1 MSEKLA
7 ELTKAA
13 EKNVTR
19 LIEEQRRLHPGID
32 RAGLLKWALAKLDAP
47 PEPTIE
53 EQLASLTYKELV
65 SLRKRV
71 ANAHAWN
78 LRQQGLTYKAIGER
92 MNGVTPERIRQ
103 RINCENR
110 RLKLEQKNYD

>member
-32 RAGLLKWALAKLDAP
+32 RAGLLKWALAKFDAP
-47 PEPTIE
+47 PEPTTE
-53 EQLASLTYKELV
+53 DLLALLTYKELV
-65 SLRKRV
+65 GLRKRV
-71 ANAHAWN
+71 ANAYAWN

-92 MNGVTPERIRQ
+92 MKGVSPARIRQ
-103 RINCENR
+103 RVNCENR
-110 RLKLEQKNYD
+110 RLKLEEKSRD

>member
-1 MSEKLA
+1 MTTEMN
-7 ELTKAA
+7 TKMT
-13 EKNVTR
+13 EENVTR
-19 LIEEQRRLHPGID
+19 LIEEQRKLNPQLNREDI
-32 RAGLLKWALAKLDAP
+32 LKWAFAKLDAP

-65 SLRKRV
+65 SLRKRF

>member
-19 LIEEQRRLHPGID
+19 LIEEQRRLHPCID
-32 RAGLLKWALAKLDAP
+32 RAGLLKWALAKFDA
-47 PEPTIE
+47 PEPTTE
-53 EQLASLTYKELV
+53 DLLALLTYKELV
-65 SLRKRV
+65 GLRKRV
-71 ANAHAWN
+71 ANAYAWN

-92 MNGVTPERIRQ
+92 MGGVTQERIRQ
-103 RINCENR
+103 RVNCENR
-110 RLKLEQKNYD
+110 RLKLEEKNRD